1 MTGQD
6 LNLILVDR
14 QEALDALADR
24 LLQVPA
30 FGVDTEAN
38 SLYRY
43 RARVCLIQISIPGA
57 DYIVDPFAVDVRPL
71 GEVFAS
77 ASVQKVMHAGEY
89 DVMCL
94 RRDYGFEF
102 RELFD
107 TMIAAR
113 MAGLTDLGLGALL
126 MKYFGVD
133 SDKRYQRADWGQ
145 RPLSEIHL
153 TYAALDSHYLLA
165 LRDHL
170 EQDLARAGV
179 MEEARHAFSSVCM
192 VKWHAKPFD
201 RHGYVRLPGASDLDR
216 GQLAVLRELYLWRE
230 KTAESVDRPPFRVA
244 RPDLLVRLSLMQ
256 PRTKAALE
264 MLVGGKERLL
274 AERAAEVV
282 EAIRRGREAQA
293 EPAPVEP
300 DGRRRRSSRR
310 GRTYQRLNRWRK
322 EMAQQLGLSAD
333 EVLSSEALAELVE
346 LMPRT
351 RAELDALALLEPTQA
366 EEHGEAILELLKPA
380 GGGA

>member
-6 LNLILVDR
+6 LNLILVDH
-14 QEALDALADR
+14 QDALDALADR
-24 LLQVPA
+24 LLQVQA

-71 GEVFAS
+71 GEAFAS
-77 ASVQKVMHAGEY
+77 AAVQKVMHAGEY

-113 MAGLTDLGLGALL
+113 MVGMAEIGLGALL
-126 MKYFGVD
+126 MKHYGVD
-133 SDKRYQRADWGQ
+133 SDKRFQRADWGQ
-145 RPLSEIHL
+145 RPLSETLL
-153 TYAALDSHYLLA
+153 TYAALDSRYLLS

-170 EQDLARAGV
+170 QQTLARAGAT
-179 MEEARHAFSSVCM
+179 EEAERAFGEVCQ

-201 RHGYVRLPGASDLDR
+201 RHGYVRLRGARDLDR

-230 KTAESVDRPPFRVA
+230 ETAASVDRPPFRVA
-244 RPDLLVRLSLMQ
+244 RPDLLVRLSMMQ

-264 MLVGGKERLL
+264 MLIGGRERLL
-274 AERAAEVV
+274 TERAAEVV
-282 EAIRRGREAQA
+282 ECIRRGREAQGEPVPI
-293 EPAPVEP
+293 EPA
-300 DGRRRRSSRR
+300 GRRRRGPRR
-310 GRTYQRLNRWRK
+310 GRTYQRLDRWRK
-322 EMAQQLGLSAD
+322 ELARQLGLPAD
-333 EVLSSEALAELVE
+333 QVIRTEVLGQLVE
-346 LMPRT
+346 RRPRT
-351 RAELDALALLEPTQA
+351 RAELDSLALLEPAQV
-366 EEHGEAILELLKPA
+366 EEHGEVILELLKPS